1 MATRSR
7 KSSQRSQRSAAAR
20 MAAEKAKADARNAE
34 ATARAEEARAR
45 GRVADAEAKRI
56 ESEAAARAAQT
67 ARAPYERMYQLGINA
82 GAPVAGMAIG
92 HVVAKSLAR
101 KALVAQT
108 AKNKAITD
116 LAATLSRAGRG
127 KAALV
132 KAAAAVAT
140 ADKLGLLRRGPLG
153 VPLAGVMLAD
163 GAFARFVLA
172 NNVENETAR
181 EAIRAV
187 GTTSLFAATTL
198 VGNRLVQNANVAK
211 LPSAKAVAAIE
222 AARMS
227 SGAAASAPG
236 VSAKVLGIAGKVA
249 LPLMAAATA
258 VAAYQGYKR
267 AGLRGAAIGAADSLT
282 FGSVSA
288 IARATGN
295 GRVLMSTEQQRSAGI
310 AAGRRALVRHAS
322 RNVGG
327 GSVLSSVARR
337 AALARKA
344 GDGTTRGYSTTRT
357 IHGKS
362 VRVTVN
368 SYKTPKR

>member
-1 MATRSR
+1 MARKNRSSTA
-7 KSSQRSQRSAAAR
+7 KF
-20 MAAEKAKADARNAE
+20 AAEKAKADARNAE
-34 ATARAEEARAR
+34 SMARAEEARAR
-45 GRVADAEAKRI
+45 SRVAEAEAKRI
-56 ESEAAARAAQT
+56 EADAAERAAQT
-67 ARAPYERMYQLGINA
+67 ARAPYERGYQLAINA
-82 GAPVAGMAIG
+82 GAPLVGMAAG
-92 HVVAKSLAR
+92 HLAAKSLTK
-101 KALVAQT
+101 KALVAQV
-108 AKNKAITD
+108 AKNKALTD
-116 LAATLSRAGRG
+116 LAGTLKSAGRG
-127 KAALV
+127 KAAMA

-140 ADKLGLLRRGPLG
+140 ADRLGLLKRGPVG
-153 VPLAGVMLAD
+153 IPLAGVMLAE

-172 NNVENETAR
+172 DKAPNETAR

-198 VGNRLVQNANVAK
+198 VGNRLVQNANTSR
-211 LPSAKAVAAIE
+211 LPKAAAVAAIE
-222 AARMS
+222 AARS
-227 SGAAASAPG
+227 TSGAATMAAGFASRT
-236 VSAKVLGIAGKVA
+236 VSIAGKVA
-249 LPLMAAATA
+249 LPLMAASAA

-267 AGLRGAAIGAADSLT
+267 AGARGAVIGVADSLT
-282 FGSVSA
+282 FGAVSA
-288 IARATGN
+288 VARATGN
-295 GRVLMSTEQQRSAGI
+295 GRMLMSTEQQRAASVG
-310 AAGRRALVRHAS
+310 AGRRALVRHAS